1 MMTFK
6 PIYDILTNTV
16 LNTVAKYKLLIVVIT
31 KRGKLDGSIL

>member
-6 PIYDILTNTV
+6 PIYDILTD
-16 LNTVAKYKLLIVVIT
+16 TVAKYKLLIIVIT